1 MTFNS
6 SCELF
11 GACMASFAVVTCNF
25 KLFPKKEAVRKLSPS
40 SSLKLI
46 HKVVSFLVCSQA
58 AELLGVEGI
67 ADADSQGLSKRCK
80 QSVFRLL
87 VILACCSWNLMHLN
101 SLTAG
106 IMLNYH
112 RLALENFWVT

>member
-1 MTFNS
+1 M
-6 SCELF
+6 
-11 GACMASFAVVTCNF
+11 
-25 KLFPKKEAVRKLSPS
+25 RKLSSS
-40 SSLKLI
+40 SSLKVI
-46 HKVVSFLVCSQA
+46 QRVVSFLVCSQA

-80 QSVFRLL
+80 QSIFCLL
-87 VILACCSWNLMHLN
+87 VTLACCSWNLMHLN

-112 RLALENFWVT
+112 MLALENVWVT